1 MNHVDPAGTGTVIL
15 GCSCNC
21 LRLPPQEKMLGYE
34 CSHMYDPQM
43 MESVLGD
50 LYLHFHRILDP
61 LNQGQPVTRQRL
73 WGIMLKKSS
82 LAEWS
87 FGMSLKGGWPH
98 SRMDIMLS
106 RLLSLFNRKCEVP
119 FHAFLLATEDEIMWD
134 CEWMR
139 SRPHRPRIGLRP
151 QQKSLRMRAPPA
163 KMARRM
169 FLTDLFRGFDCVLDS

>member
-1 MNHVDPAGTGTVIL
+1 MIWGGGSAELGRFSHCRHLHHRMAGSKNTMNHVDPAGTGTVIL

-21 LRLPPQEKMLGYE
+21 LRLPPQEKMLCYE

-98 SRMDIMLS
+98 SGMDKGFFHFS
-106 RLLSLFNRKCEVP
+106 TESAKFP
-119 FHAFLLATEDEIMWD
+119 FMPS
-134 CEWMR
+134 C
-139 SRPHRPRIGLRP
+139 
-151 QQKSLRMRAPPA
+151 
-163 KMARRM
+163 
-169 FLTDLFRGFDCVLDS
+169 

>member
-21 LRLPPQEKMLGYE
+21 LHLPPQEKMLGYE

-61 LNQGQPVTRQRL
+61 LTQGQPVTRKRL

-98 SRMDIMLS
+98 SRMDMMLS

-139 SRPHRPRIGLRP
+139 SRPTSSAKNRP
-151 QQKSLRMRAPPA
+151 QTTAEIFAHEGTTHKNG
-163 KMARRM
+163 KE
-169 FLTDLFRGFDCVLDS
+169 DVFDRFIQGI